1 MNFHILRA
9 PEGKC
14 EEQGSSPSTCFTH
27 YIWMIH
33 VLSRMLSI
41 SCVLQAGNI
50 FAALSQGQSDDD
62 EDLEK
67 EDKPL
72 RKVIKLHEGP

>member
-1 MNFHILRA
+1 MRRTRFVSVYLLHTL
-9 PEGKC
+9 
-14 EEQGSSPSTCFTH
+14 H
-27 YIWMIH
+27 
-33 VLSRMLSI
+33 LDDSRMLSI

-72 RKVIKLHEGP
+72 RKVIILHEGP

>member
-1 MNFHILRA
+1 MRRTRFVSVYLLHTLHLDDSR
-9 PEGKC
+9 
-14 EEQGSSPSTCFTH
+14 
-27 YIWMIH
+27 

>member
-1 MNFHILRA
+1 
-9 PEGKC
+9 
-14 EEQGSSPSTCFTH
+14 
-27 YIWMIH
+27 MIH

-72 RKVIKLHEGP
+72 RKVIILHEGP